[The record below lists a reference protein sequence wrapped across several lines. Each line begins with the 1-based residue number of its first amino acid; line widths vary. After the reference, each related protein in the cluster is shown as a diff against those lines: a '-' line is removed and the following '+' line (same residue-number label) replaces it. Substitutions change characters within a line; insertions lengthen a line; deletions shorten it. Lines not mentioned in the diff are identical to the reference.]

1 MRGLAFTWQ
10 ISALTRH
17 PGQGLQAEMLPANTN
32 ICHTTGERK
41 EPCRGTEPF
50 NSIQLVLPSGDILH
64 LSLAGQVENEYF
76 IWRSQ
81 YQYHWYWYKSLGD
94 RWFKL
99 LTPLTSHTRQIVQ
112 TGSLWNRKF
121 LHNFG
126 LISNVNLDEPCL
138 NVCYIFCVELNVCFF
153 ISSILC
159 IICQ

>member
-1 MRGLAFTWQ
+1 MADICPNKTSRTGSSGRNVT
-10 ISALTRH
+10 SKHHHHTLTFVT
-17 PGQGLQAEMLPANTN
+17 QKE
-32 ICHTTGERK
+32 

-99 LTPLTSHTRQIVQ
+99 LTPLTSHTRQIVK
-112 TGSLWNRKF
+112 TGRLCNRKF

-153 ISSILC
+153 YKFNLVYNLSVSN
-159 IICQ
+159 